1 MRGRSTP
8 RILATLRPSSTRR
21 MSPGQAM
28 KLWLAVTIVLMAGC
42 TPTFVTFQTSRVP
55 FASNSNLETACH
67 TYRTLSFIGVETP
80 APVLEYNRKAG
91 SYIRLS
97 ATSDHQSE
105 LRNLRANHVASSPA
119 RETDPHR
126 CCRGYCREA
135 KRMISQWV
143 RGWT

>member
-1 MRGRSTP
+1 
-8 RILATLRPSSTRR
+8 

-80 APVLEYNRKAG
+80 APVLEAIEANAKEGWRVALTGVQQEGRFIYPVVCYERPSERAETCERTT
-91 SYIRLS
+91 SRRAPRARLTPT
-97 ATSDHQSE
+97 AVVGDT
-105 LRNLRANHVASSPA
+105 VAKPNA
-119 RETDPHR
+119 
-126 CCRGYCREA
+126 
-135 KRMISQWV
+135 
-143 RGWT
+143 